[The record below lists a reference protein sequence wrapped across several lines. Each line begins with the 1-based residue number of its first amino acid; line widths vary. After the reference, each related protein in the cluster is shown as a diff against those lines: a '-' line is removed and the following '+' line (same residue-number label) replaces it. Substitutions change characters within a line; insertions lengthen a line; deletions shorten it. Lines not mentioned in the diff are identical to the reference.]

1 MEMKKRYSIGFFC
14 FACCALLL
22 LTAVYQI
29 RYRKAYEEVERLEA
43 QLAEAQRQKEKSISA
58 DGTAKKENGYFLR
71 EKNGYLVVYLAD
83 GETFYES
90 TGIRT
95 ESLPE
100 KLLEEIR
107 QGKYIETTKE
117 LYGFLENY
125 SS

>member
-43 QLAEAQRQKEKSISA
+43 QLAEKSISA

>member
-1 MEMKKRYSIGFFC
+1 MKKRYSIGFFC

-83 GETFYES
+83 GGHSMRS

-95 ESLPE
+95 EVLKNS
-100 KLLEEIR
+100 
-107 QGKYIETTKE
+107 
-117 LYGFLENY
+117 
-125 SS
+125 

>member
-1 MEMKKRYSIGFFC
+1 MKKRYSIGFFC

-22 LTAVYQI
+22 LTTAYQI
-29 RYRKAYEEVERLEA
+29 SYRKAYERVERLEA
-43 QLAEAQRQKEKSISA
+43 QLEEAQKQEEKSISA
-58 DGTAKKENGYFLR
+58 DGTAKKDSGYYLK
-71 EKNGYLVVYLAD
+71 EKNGYIVVYLAD

-90 TGIRT
+90 TGILA

-100 KLLEEIR
+100 ELREEVSR
-107 QGKYIETTKE
+107 GKYMETTKE

>member
-1 MEMKKRYSIGFFC
+1 M
-14 FACCALLL
+14 
-22 LTAVYQI
+22 
-29 RYRKAYEEVERLEA
+29 
-43 QLAEAQRQKEKSISA
+43 AEAQRQKEKSISA
-58 DGTAKKENGYFLR
+58 DGTAKKENGYFLK

-117 LYGFLENY
+117 LYGFWKIIPVRLQ
-125 SS
+125 